1 MKRKTLFKIIATI
14 IIILVVS
21 SILLLRGTYI
31 PLKSFFSKMGVVS
44 ETTSEQPLPSV
55 GGKAGSIVGAVP

>member
-14 IIILVVS
+14 IVLIIVS

-44 ETTSEQPLPSV
+44 ETSEQPLPS
-55 GGKAGSIVGAVP
+55 GSGKAGSIVGAVP

>member
-21 SILLLRGTYI
+21 SILMLRGTSYFPYKI
-31 PLKSFFSKMGVVS
+31 FGSSMSVAGDS
-44 ETTSEQPLPSV
+44 DQPLPAS
-55 GGKAGSIVGAVP
+55 GGKIGKVAGEVP